1 MHASSSTSSAAHEVK
16 RTSRKPSLSIEVKR
30 TQSHSYTE
38 DASDASG
45 SQNIIIP
52 AESEFFTPSDEER
65 HFNTP
70 FDVGHRPMC
79 VACDDGVCMGGGD
92 MEDGPRAS
100 ACMEDGPRAS
110 ACMVDARVR
119 AMKDARSR
127 RDPRITSC
135 HPFID
140 VDNCEYADS
149 CELRSPASPSLIAH
163 LSVYIGAY

>member
-1 MHASSSTSSAAHEVK
+1 MHASSSTSTVAREVK

-30 TQSHSYTE
+30 IQTYSYTE
-38 DASDASG
+38 PADASG
-45 SQNIIIP
+45 FQYIIIP

-79 VACDDGVCMGGGD
+79 VACDDGVCTVDNGCAGESGVGD
-92 MEDGPRAS
+92 
-100 ACMEDGPRAS
+100 MEDGPRAS

-163 LSVYIGAY
+163 LGVYIGAY